1 MMINLIPFLQ
11 AYCVIDSLTYPLYGI
26 DTEGMQIVTI
36 KRSQQFYLTNKVLEL
51 EKCTIIKEQQKKLI
65 SVMKENAKDC
75 QHLAAEI
82 DTVKE
87 KNSIIL
93 KKKDKYILNLEKQ
106 LEVQKVI
113 SSSLEQEKNII
124 AKRNKRKVIGWKV
137 GTFVLASISVA
148 SLTAATIIGLK

>member
-1 MMINLIPFLQ
+1 
-11 AYCVIDSLTYPLYGI
+11 
-26 DTEGMQIVTI
+26 
-36 KRSQQFYLTNKVLEL
+36 
-51 EKCTIIKEQQKKLI
+51 
-65 SVMKENAKDC
+65 MKENAKDC

-124 AKRNKRKVIGWKV
+124 AKRNKRKVIGWKI
-137 GTFVLASISVA
+137 GTFVLAGISVA
-148 SLTAATIIGLK
+148 ALTAATIIGLK

>member
-1 MMINLIPFLQ
+1 MINLIPFLQ
-11 AYCVIDSLTYPLYGI
+11 AYCVIDSLIYPLYGI

-36 KRSQQFYLTNKVLEL
+36 KKSQQFYLTNKVLEL
-51 EKCTIIKEQQKKLI
+51 KKCTIIKDQQKQLI

-75 QHLAAEI
+75 QHLADEI
-82 DTVKE
+82 DRVKE

-93 KKKDKYILNLEKQ
+93 KKKNKYILNLEKQ
-106 LEVQKVI
+106 IEVQKAI

-137 GTFVLASISVA
+137 GTFLLAGISVTA
-148 SLTAATIIGLK
+148 LTTATIIVLR